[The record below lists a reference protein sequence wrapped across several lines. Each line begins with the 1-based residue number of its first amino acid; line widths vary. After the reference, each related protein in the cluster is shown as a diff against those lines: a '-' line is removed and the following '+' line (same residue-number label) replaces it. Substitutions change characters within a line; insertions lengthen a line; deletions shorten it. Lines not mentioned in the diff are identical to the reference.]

1 MKLLHL
7 DSSAAGTRSITRE
20 LSAAL
25 VARWREAVP
34 GLQVTRRDLDAD
46 PLPHLDAAT
55 LAGTDAAS
63 VAVGQAVLREFK
75 DADVIVIGAPM
86 YNFGVPSTLKAW
98 IDRIAVAGETFR
110 YTADGPQG
118 LAGGKTVL
126 VASGRGGMYTGSPM
140 DFQEPYLRA
149 VFGWLGITDVR
160 FVRAEGVAISPVH
173 RGEAVRAALA
183 QVAAIDVPLARAA

>member
-7 DSSAAGTRSITRE
+7 DSSAAGARSVTRE
-20 LSAAL
+20 LSAAV
-25 VARWREAVP
+25 VARWRDLVP
-34 GLQVTRRDLDAD
+34 GLEVVRRDLDAE
-46 PLPHLDAAT
+46 PVPHLDAAT
-55 LAGTDAAS
+55 LAGADAAS
-63 VAVGQAVLREFK
+63 VAIGQAVLREFK
-75 DADVIVIGAPM
+75 DSDAIVIGAPM

-118 LAGGKTVL
+118 LAGGKTVV
-126 VASGRGGMYTGSPM
+126 VASGRGGMYAGSPM

-160 FVRAEGVAISPVH
+160 FVRAEGVAMSPQA
-173 RGEAVRAALA
+173 REDAVRAALA
-183 QVAAIDVPLARAA
+183 QVDAIEVPLAVAA